1 MRKREVERR
10 IGPVWRRQA
19 NQAFCDPQGNIS
31 ILKTIAIFTQIVLLY
46 RLGRDFDALIA
57 QWEGLAL
64 VLTALLAPEMFGKL
78 LAFKYGAATNGR
90 KNATL

>member
-1 MRKREVERR
+1 MKHTERR
-10 IGPVWRRQA
+10 SGPTWRRQA

-46 RLGRDFDALIA
+46 RLGRDFDALIS

-78 LAFKYGAATNGR
+78 LAFKYGTTTNG
-90 KNATL
+90 KGK